1 MMMLCMGVA
10 LLICWILEPVFT
22 IMSSLVTGKM
32 CFAHMTL
39 NSPVGMKMQQEVCL
53 FVHLKYDVVFS

>member
-1 MMMLCMGVA
+1 
-10 LLICWILEPVFT
+10 
-22 IMSSLVTGKM
+22 M